1 MGEVWTFDGAP
12 TSTVGAFTG
21 LVTLLE
27 GTTFCICETSGDMR
41 PAGAQGL
48 FVRDTR
54 LISRLELSINGHV
67 PEPLAPQSREPFA
80 CTFLSRM
87 PPPAGLA
94 DSTLLVTRRRELND
108 GMREEITLRNMS
120 SEPVPV
126 NLRIGVAGDFA
137 DVFEVKEGRVHGDV
151 DVDGLQVD
159 VEDDAIKLSRQVG
172 SHLRGASITG
182 SRPAD
187 AELEVSASHL
197 TWHAV
202 VPAHGKWST
211 YLQVTPSLDGRDLME
226 FRSALSHEK
235 GIRATGPQ
243 QRLADWRR
251 QSPLVKASDERLDAV
266 FAASTEDLGSLR
278 IFDPEHADRAVIAA
292 GAPWFMTIFGRD
304 SLLTSWMVLPLD
316 PSLALGTLRT
326 LASLQGT
333 KVDPAT
339 EEEPGKILHEMRF
352 GMQASLW
359 LGGGSVYYGSID
371 ATALFVMLLG
381 ELRRWGLERRVVDE
395 LLPHADRALEW
406 IEKFGDKDGDGF
418 VEYARTT
425 ELGLANQGWKDS
437 FDGIT
442 FASGEIAEPPIALA
456 EVQGYVYAAYL
467 AKSHFCTEREDA
479 DGASYWAQKA
489 EKLKEDFN
497 RAFWISD
504 KGYFALGLDR
514 DKRQIDSL
522 ASNMGHC
529 LWTGIVDAGKAAAVA
544 RNLTGPE
551 MFSGFGIR
559 TLASSSTAYNPMSYH
574 NGSIWPHDNAI
585 CAAGL
590 MRYGFVREAQQVSM
604 GILEAAEW
612 FGGRLPELFCG
623 FDRTE
628 FSEPVYYP
636 TSCSP
641 QAWASATPFQLL
653 RTLLRFDPS
662 VPTGKLWCDPAFP
675 ARFLPLHIES
685 LHVAGARVSVDVTE
699 DGWSLDG
706 LSEILTLV
714 RSGRDPLTSLSL
726 LTASGRAGQR
736 LPRSLAELSVPGQCR
751 RVGERGHLVHHDAQ
765 PARVRAGAGE
775 RPGEHRIERARRPCG
790 HRRCQRG
797 QHGALPGLGRHR
809 PVSPHHVAGGH
820 PLEQGAF
827 QPLLPWYLQVS
838 GITGQRPA
846 AQVRLADP
854 LRRTA
859 EPPDQLAGQVLH
871 GCHCLRRA
879 IEPFWPAA
887 QPQQPVKGLA
897 QFLEGDRPGRAVLS
911 LGEPRDLAA
920 LAGITELRQRDQAAV
935 QAVL

>member
-1 MGEVWTFDGAP
+1 MGQAWTFDGAP
-12 TSTVGAFTG
+12 ASTTAVFTS

-27 GTTFCICETSGDMR
+27 GTTFCICETSGDIR
-41 PAGAQGL
+41 PGGAQGL

-80 CTFLSRM
+80 RTFLSRM
-87 PPPAGLA
+87 PPSDGLA
-94 DSTLLVTRRRELND
+94 DSTLLVSRRRVLND
-108 GMREEITLRNMS
+108 GMSEEITLRNMS
-120 SEPVPV
+120 SEPLPV

-137 DVFEVKEGRVHGDV
+137 DVFEVKEGRMHGEASGVEGLTV
-151 DVDGLQVD
+151 DVD
-159 VEDDAIKLSRQVG
+159 DDAIRLNRQCG
-172 SHLRGASITG
+172 THLRGALVTG
-182 SRPAD
+182 ARHPD
-187 AELEVSASHL
+187 AELEVSASQL

-211 YLQVTPSLDGRDLME
+211 SLHITPSLNGRDLIE
-226 FRSALSHEK
+226 FKSAMAQQANGARLS
-235 GIRATGPQ
+235 GPE

-251 QSPLVKASDERLDAV
+251 QSPLVRASDDRLATV

-304 SLLTSWMVLPLD
+304 SLLTSWMILPLD

-326 LASLQGT
+326 LASLQGST
-333 KVDPAT
+333 VDSAT

-359 LGGGSVYYGSID
+359 LGGSSVYYGSID
-371 ATALFVMLLG
+371 ATPLFVMLLG
-381 ELRRWGLERRVVDE
+381 ELRRWGLDRRVVDE
-395 LLPHADRALEW
+395 LLPHADRALDW
-406 IEKFGDKDGDGF
+406 IVNFGDRDGDGF

-442 FASGEIAEPPIALA
+442 FADGQIAEPPIALA

-467 AKSHFCTEREDA
+467 AKSHFCSERDDL
-479 DGASYWAQKA
+479 DGAAYWAQKA
-489 EKLKEDFN
+489 EDLKDAFN
-497 RAFWISD
+497 RAFWLPD

-514 DKRQIDSL
+514 DKRPIDSL

-544 RNLTGPE
+544 RNLTGPD

-559 TLASSSTAYNPMSYH
+559 TLGSSNTAYNPMSYH
-574 NGSIWPHDNAI
+574 NGSVWPHDNAI

-590 MRYGFVREAQQVSM
+590 MRYGFVREAQQVAV
-604 GILEAAEW
+604 GILEAAEC

-628 FSEPVYYP
+628 FDEPVYYP

-641 QAWASATPFQLL
+641 QAWASAAPFHLL

-662 VPTGKLWCDPAFP
+662 VPTGMLWCDPAVP

-699 DGWSLDG
+699 DSWSLDG
-706 LSEILTLV
+706 LGEILTLV
-714 RSGRDPLTSLSL
+714 RSGRDPLT
-726 LTASGRAGQR
+726 
-736 LPRSLAELSVPGQCR
+736 
-751 RVGERGHLVHHDAQ
+751 
-765 PARVRAGAGE
+765 
-775 RPGEHRIERARRPCG
+775 
-790 HRRCQRG
+790 
-797 QHGALPGLGRHR
+797 
-809 PVSPHHVAGGH
+809 
-820 PLEQGAF
+820 
-827 QPLLPWYLQVS
+827 
-838 GITGQRPA
+838 
-846 AQVRLADP
+846 
-854 LRRTA
+854 
-859 EPPDQLAGQVLH
+859 
-871 GCHCLRRA
+871 A
-879 IEPFWPAA
+879 I
-887 QPQQPVKGLA
+887 
-897 QFLEGDRPGRAVLS
+897 S
-911 LGEPRDLAA
+911 
-920 LAGITELRQRDQAAV
+920 T
-935 QAVL
+935 